1 MSTAAQPKK
10 TVLRWGAI
18 ATVLS
23 VTLGLAAG
31 ALSARPAFADDS
43 TVSYDS
49 LRTGWDPNES
59 ALAPAAVSASDF
71 GQLFATQLDGQIY
84 AQPVVAKGVLL
95 AVTENDKAYGL
106 DAVSGQ
112 ILWVRDVGPSWP
124 AAAIGCGDLA
134 PNVGVTAT
142 PVYDPTTGTAY
153 FTSKVND
160 GVDVDHP
167 HWYFHAIDITT
178 GVERTGFPSV
188 IAGSPDGDPSNHFN
202 AKTAMQRPGLL
213 LLGGV
218 VYAGFASHCDYQPF
232 VGYVIGVNAKTGIQ
246 TAIWSTEVGSSTSEA
261 GIWQSG
267 GGLVSDGA
275 GRIIFTTGNG
285 ISPAAGP
292 GNSPPPT
299 LGESVVRLAVGSD
312 GKLSAQDFFSP
323 VNNTN
328 LDTNDADLGA
338 GGPMGI
344 PDGFGT
350 AAHPHLLVQ
359 VGKDGRVFLLD
370 RDNLGGTGQAPGGTD
385 STVQTLG
392 PFNGVWG
399 HPAFWGGDGGYVYT
413 IENAGKLRAF
423 KVGVSGSGL
432 PSLTSVGTSTSSWGY
447 TSGSPVVTS
456 AGATSGSALIW
467 AVHSDGPTGAN
478 GQLRAYDA
486 VPTGGVLIQRYSVPI
501 GHAAK
506 FAVPATDSG
515 RVYTGTRDG
524 IVYGFGRPTTVALS
538 GSPTDFG
545 SVAVGATGTT
555 NVTFTATRAVTI
567 TAVTTSAPF
576 ATGAVTLPATLASGM
591 TFVVPVT
598 FTPATAGATAGAIR
612 LATSAGPLAFD
623 LHGAGT
629 REGLGA
635 VPATLDFGQVP
646 TGATVTLSVNVS
658 NTGTTSA
665 VVQSVTAPTAPF
677 SAGSLPAAG
686 FTIPAGASVS
696 VPISFAPT
704 VVGAASSALV
714 VSANTGSVTVPFRGS
729 GVSGAP
735 LLAISPRDV
744 DFGSVPIG
752 STVSRTFDV
761 SNIGNLLLTITK
773 AAPPAAPFGV
783 ALPIPEGQQLPP
795 AAVIHQTVTFSPT
808 ASGAASGVYLITAN
822 DGQGAIPVTV
832 HGIGSPS
839 ATGSAIPAPSAGGW
853 VANGSAIQSGQ
864 DTILT
869 PNTATVAGDI
879 VYPNVVAG
887 VGLHAQ
893 FTAQIGGGTGAD
905 GMTFAILDATKD
917 NSHSL
922 GATGGA
928 VGYGSL
934 SGVAVVLDTF
944 ANQGDPSNNFIGIAT
959 GVTGANRESLT
970 YLATMPAPTSL
981 LVGTHTIDVT
991 TTATSLTVILDGGT
1005 PLTTTV
1011 AVPPR
1016 ALLAFTAST
1025 GFQTDSHT
1033 VRSVSITQQPA
1044 GPSGGAVGPI
1054 VGIAGK
1060 CVTVAG
1066 GSSANSTR
1074 VRLFS
1079 CTGAASQT
1087 FTVGSDSTLRVLGK
1101 CLDVRSAGTA
1111 NGSVVQLYTC
1121 NGTVAQVW
1129 VPQANGSLSNPNS
1142 SRCLDDNG
1150 ARTADGTPITLWDCN
1165 NGSNQNWVLP
1175 HP

>member
-1 MSTAAQPKK
+1 M
-10 TVLRWGAI
+10 
-18 ATVLS
+18 
-23 VTLGLAAG
+23 
-31 ALSARPAFADDS
+31 
-43 TVSYDS
+43 
-49 LRTGWDPNES
+49 
-59 ALAPAAVSASDF
+59 
-71 GQLFATQLDGQIY
+71 
-84 AQPVVAKGVLL
+84 VAKGVLL

-106 DAVSGQ
+106 NAVTGA
-112 ILWVRDVGPSWP
+112 IAWTRDVGPSWP
-124 AAAIGCGDLA
+124 ASAIGCGDLM
-134 PNVGVTAT
+134 PNIGITAT
-142 PVYDPTTGTAY
+142 PVYDPSTGTAY

-178 GVERTGFPSV
+178 GAERAGFPSM
-188 IAGSPDGDPSNHFN
+188 IAGSPAGDPSNQFN

-218 VYAGFASHCDYQPF
+218 VYAGFASHCDYRPF
-232 VGYVIGVNAKTGIQ
+232 VGYVVGVNAKTGIQ
-246 TAIWSTEVGSSTSEA
+246 TTIWSTEVGSSTSEA

-292 GNSPPPT
+292 GNMPPST

-312 GKLSAQDFFSP
+312 GNLTAKDFFSP

-328 LDTNDADLGA
+328 LDTNDADLGS
-338 GGPMGI
+338 GGPMAI

-359 VGKDGRVFLLD
+359 VGKDGRIFLLD
-370 RDNLGGTGQAPGGTD
+370 RDNLGGTGQAAGGAD
-385 STVQTLG
+385 STVQTIG

-399 HPAFWGGDGGYVYT
+399 HPAFWAGDGGYAYT
-413 IENAGKLRAF
+413 IENGGKLRAL

-432 PSLTSVGTSTSSWGY
+432 PSLTSVGTSASSWGF

-456 AGATSGSALIW
+456 AGTASGSALIW
-467 AVHSDGPTGAN
+467 AVHADGPTGLNA
-478 GQLRAYDA
+478 QLRAYDA
-486 VPTGGVLIQRYSVPI
+486 VPTGGVLTQRYSVPI
-501 GHAAK
+501 GHATK
-506 FAVPATDSG
+506 FAVPATDAG

-545 SVAVGATGTT
+545 SVAVGATGRAS
-555 NVTFTATRAVTI
+555 VTLTATRAVT
-567 TAVTTSAPF
+567 VTRATSTEPF
-576 ATGAVTLPATLASGM
+576 GIGAVTLPVTLSSGM
-591 TFVVPVT
+591 KLVVPAT
-598 FTPATAGATAGAIR
+598 FTPTTAAATSGSIT

-623 LHGAGT
+623 LHGSGT
-629 REGLGA
+629 SAGLGS
-635 VPATLDFGQVP
+635 VPAALDFGQVP
-646 TGATVTLSVNVS
+646 TGGTVTLSVNVS

-665 VVQSVTAPTAPF
+665 IVRSVTAPSAPF

-686 FTIPAGASVS
+686 FTIAAGSSVS
-696 VPISFAPT
+696 VPIAFAPT
-704 VVGAASSALV
+704 VVGVASSALV
-714 VSANTGSVTVPFRGS
+714 VSASTGSVTVPFSGR

-735 LLAISPRDV
+735 LLTISPRDV

-761 SNIGNLLLTITK
+761 SNAGNLLLTITK
-773 AAPPAAPFGV
+773 AAPPAAPFDV
-783 ALPIPEGQQLPP
+783 ASPIPEGQQLQP
-795 AAVIHQTVTFSPT
+795 AAVIHQTITFSPT
-808 ASGAASGVYLITAN
+808 TSGAVSGTYLITSN
-822 DGQGAIPVTV
+822 DGHGAISVTV
-832 HGIGSPS
+832 HGTASTTAS
-839 ATGSAIPAPSAGGW
+839 GSAIPSPSAGGW

-869 PNTATVAGDI
+869 PAVTAVAGNVI
-879 VYPNVVAG
+879 YPTVVAG

-893 FTAQIGGGTGAD
+893 FTAQISGGTGAD
-905 GMTFAILDATKD
+905 GLSFAILDASKD
-917 NSHSL
+917 TAHSL

-928 VGYGSL
+928 VGFGSL

-944 ANQGDPSNNFIGIAT
+944 ANRGDPSSNFVGIAT
-959 GVTGANRESLT
+959 GVTGVNRESLT
-970 YLATMPAPTSL
+970 YLATAPAPTSL
-981 LVGTHTIDVT
+981 LVGTHAVDVT
-991 TTATSLTVILDGGT
+991 TTATSITVILDGGT
-1005 PLTTTV
+1005 PLTATV

-1025 GFQTDSHT
+1025 GFQADIHT
-1033 VRSVSITQQPA
+1033 VRSVSITQQP
-1044 GPSGGAVGPI
+1044 VGSI
-1054 VGIAGK
+1054 VGIAAK
-1060 CVTVAG
+1060 CVTASG
-1066 GSSANSTR
+1066 GSSADSTP
-1074 VRLFS
+1074 VRLVS
-1079 CTGAASQT
+1079 CTGAASQA
-1087 FTVGSDSTLRVLGK
+1087 FTVAPDSTLRVLGK

-1111 NGSVVQLYTC
+1111 NGAVVQLYVC

-1150 ARTADGTPITLWDCN
+1150 AKTADGTPITIWDCN
-1165 NGSNQNWVLP
+1165 NGSNQQWALP
-1175 HP
+1175 HL